1 MKVTRPL
8 SLVAA
13 GLVAVTA
20 LSACSSDSGS
30 SDATTAELDARVT
43 SLEEQVRGLESIIG
57 RVIIADPA
65 AQMQQLEAEVSALAK
80 DLADAEAS
88 AAEAAD
94 AVSEQVT
101 TAQTALADA
110 QAAAASAKDAVGEA
124 QAQAIIDAQARVA
137 DAQGAIDELKAAI
150 AAAVG
155 SAAATPAPSAS

>member
-1 MKVTRPL
+1 M
-8 SLVAA
+8 
-13 GLVAVTA
+13 TA
-20 LSACSSDSGS
+20 LAACSSDSSS

-65 AQMQQLEAEVSALAK
+65 GQMQQLEAEVSALAK

-94 AVSEQVT
+94 AVSEQVA

-137 DAQGAIDELKAAI
+137 DARGAIDELKAAI

-155 SAAATPAPSAS
+155 SPAATPAPSAS